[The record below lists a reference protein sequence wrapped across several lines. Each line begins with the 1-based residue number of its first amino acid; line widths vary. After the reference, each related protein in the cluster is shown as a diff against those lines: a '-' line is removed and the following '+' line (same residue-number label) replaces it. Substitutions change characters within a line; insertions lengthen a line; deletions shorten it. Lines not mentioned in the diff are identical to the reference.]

1 MTENSSK
8 KNFLTYD
15 VLVNTLWVST
25 ILALILTLPS
35 VGIFLYVFLETG
47 SWLTGALLAFG
58 IHFVILAFSERISN
72 FLLKFSFFED
82 SKCIFSDSLFPND
95 YLTFETDD
103 EEIKIIANKK
113 KGKKQIQIHSYLLDH
128 QLFHQ
133 IIHSRT
139 NCISDYSLSRVF

>member
-47 SWLTGALLAFG
+47 SWLTGTLLAFG

-72 FLLKFSFFED
+72 FLLKFSFFEE

-103 EEIKIIANKK
+103 EEIKILANHK
-113 KGKKQIQIHSYLLDH
+113 KGKKQVQVHSYLLDH

>member
-72 FLLKFSFFED
+72 FLLKFSFFEE

-103 EEIKIIANKK
+103 EEIKILANQK
-113 KGKKQIQIHSYLLDH
+113 KGKKQVQIHSYLLDH

-139 NCISDYSLSRVF
+139 NCISDYSLSRGF

>member
-72 FLLKFSFFED
+72 FLLKFSFFEE

-103 EEIKIIANKK
+103 EEIKILANQK
-113 KGKKQIQIHSYLLDH
+113 KGKKQVQIHSYQLDH

>member
-1 MTENSSK
+1 MTENRHR
-8 KNFLTYD
+8 KNWLTYD

-72 FLLKFSFFED
+72 FLLKFSFFEE

-103 EEIKIIANKK
+103 EEIKILANQN
-113 KGKKQIQIHSYLLDH
+113 KGKKQVQIHSYLLDH

>member
-47 SWLTGALLAFG
+47 SWLTGTLLAFG

-72 FLLKFSFFED
+72 FLLKFSFFEE

-103 EEIKIIANKK
+103 EEIKILANQK
-113 KGKKQIQIHSYLLDH
+113 KGKKQVQVHSYLLDH

>member
-58 IHFVILAFSERISN
+58 IHFVILAFSERISK

-82 SKCIFSDSLFPND
+82 SKCIFSDSFFPND

-103 EEIKIIANKK
+103 EKIKIIANKK

>member
-15 VLVNTLWVST
+15 VLVNTLWAST

-35 VGIFLYVFLETG
+35 VGIFLYVFLETS
-47 SWLTGALLAFG
+47 SWLTGTLLAFG

-72 FLLKFSFFED
+72 FLLKFSFFEE

-103 EEIKIIANKK
+103 EEIKILANQK
-113 KGKKQIQIHSYLLDH
+113 KGKKQVQVHSYLLDH

>member
-72 FLLKFSFFED
+72 FLLKFSFFEE

-103 EEIKIIANKK
+103 EEIKILANQK
-113 KGKKQIQIHSYLLDH
+113 KGKKQVQIHSYLLDH

-133 IIHSRT
+133 VIHSRT
-139 NCISDYSLSRVF
+139 NCMSDYSLSRVF

>member
-25 ILALILTLPS
+25 VLALILTLPS

-72 FLLKFSFFED
+72 FLLKFSFFEE

-103 EEIKIIANKK
+103 EEIKILANQK
-113 KGKKQIQIHSYLLDH
+113 KGKKQVQIHSYLLDH

>member
-1 MTENSSK
+1 MTENRHR
-8 KNFLTYD
+8 KNWLTYD

-25 ILALILTLPS
+25 TLALILTLPS
-35 VGIFLYVFLETG
+35 IGIFLYVFLETG
-47 SWLTGALLAFG
+47 DWLSGALLAFG
-58 IHFVILAFSERISN
+58 IHFVVLAFSEKISR

>member
-8 KNFLTYD
+8 KNLLTYD

-72 FLLKFSFFED
+72 FLLKFSFFEE

-103 EEIKIIANKK
+103 EEIKILANQK
-113 KGKKQIQIHSYLLDH
+113 KGKKQVQIHSYLLDH

>member
-47 SWLTGALLAFG
+47 SWLTGAILAFG

-72 FLLKFSFFED
+72 FLLKFSFFEE

-103 EEIKIIANKK
+103 EEIKILANQK
-113 KGKKQIQIHSYLLDH
+113 KGKKQVQIHSYLLDH

>member
-1 MTENSSK
+1 MTENRHR
-8 KNFLTYD
+8 KNWLTYD

-25 ILALILTLPS
+25 TLALILTLPS
-35 VGIFLYVFLETG
+35 IGIFLYVFLETG
-47 SWLTGALLAFG
+47 DWLSGALLAFG
-58 IHFVILAFSERISN
+58 IHFVVLAFSEKISR

-103 EEIKIIANKK
+103 EQIKIVANKK

>member
-72 FLLKFSFFED
+72 FLLKFSFFEE

-103 EEIKIIANKK
+103 EEIKIVANKK
-113 KGKKQIQIHSYLLDH
+113 KGKKQIQIHSYMLDH

>member
-1 MTENSSK
+1 MTENLAK

-35 VGIFLYVFLETG
+35 IAIFLYVFLETG
-47 SWLTGALLAFG
+47 SLLTGALLAFG

-72 FLLKFSFFED
+72 FLLKFSFFEED
-82 SKCIFSDSLFPND
+82 KGIFSDLLFPND
-95 YLTFETDD
+95 YLTFETD
-103 EEIKIIANKK
+103 EEEVKIITNNK
-113 KGKKQIQIHSYLLDH
+113 KGKRHIQIHSYLLEH

-133 IIHSRT
+133 VIHSS
-139 NCISDYSLSRVF
+139 ILS

>member
-58 IHFVILAFSERISN
+58 IHFVILAISERISK
-72 FLLKFSFFED
+72 FLLKLSFFED
-82 SKCIFSDSLFPND
+82 SKCIISDSLFPND

-103 EEIKIIANKK
+103 EEIKIVANKK
-113 KGKKQIQIHSYLLDH
+113 KGKKQIQIHSYMLDH

>member
-8 KNFLTYD
+8 KNFLPYD

-72 FLLKFSFFED
+72 FLLKFSFFEE

-95 YLTFETDD
+95 YLTFETDN
-103 EEIKIIANKK
+103 EEIKILANQK
-113 KGKKQIQIHSYLLDH
+113 KGKKQVQIHSYLLDH

>member
-72 FLLKFSFFED
+72 FLLKFSFFEE

-103 EEIKIIANKK
+103 EEIKILANQK
-113 KGKKQIQIHSYLLDH
+113 KGKKQVQIYSYLLDH

>member
-1 MTENSSK
+1 MYITNATNTPISRVFPTTIYAPKNRARQMDNEVRMSTLGISPAEYLPAIMFDHLWSRFFPSK
-8 KNFLTYD
+8 
-15 VLVNTLWVST
+15 
-25 ILALILTLPS
+25 
-35 VGIFLYVFLETG
+35 
-47 SWLTGALLAFG
+47 
-58 IHFVILAFSERISN
+58 ISR

>member
-58 IHFVILAFSERISN
+58 IHFVILAFSERISK

-103 EEIKIIANKK
+103 EEIKIVANKK

>member
-58 IHFVILAFSERISN
+58 IHFVILAFLERISN
-72 FLLKFSFFED
+72 FLLKFSFFEE

-103 EEIKIIANKK
+103 EEIKILANQK
-113 KGKKQIQIHSYLLDH
+113 KGKKQVQIHSYLLDH

>member
-1 MTENSSK
+1 MTENRHR
-8 KNFLTYD
+8 KNWLTYD

-58 IHFVILAFSERISN
+58 IHFVILAFSERISK

-128 QLFHQ
+128 Q
-133 IIHSRT
+133 
-139 NCISDYSLSRVF
+139 

>member
-58 IHFVILAFSERISN
+58 IQFVILAFSERISN
-72 FLLKFSFFED
+72 FLLKFSFFEE

-103 EEIKIIANKK
+103 EEIKILANQK
-113 KGKKQIQIHSYLLDH
+113 KGKKQVQIHSYLLDH

>member
-1 MTENSSK
+1 MTENRHRK
-8 KNFLTYD
+8 YWLTYD
-15 VLVNTLWVST
+15 VLVNTLWDST
-25 ILALILTLPS
+25 TLALILTLPS
-35 VGIFLYVFLETG
+35 IGIFLYVFLETG

-58 IHFVILAFSERISN
+58 IHFVILAFSERISK

>member
-72 FLLKFSFFED
+72 FLLKFSFFEE

-103 EEIKIIANKK
+103 EEIKILANQK
-113 KGKKQIQIHSYLLDH
+113 KGKKQVQVHSYLLDH

>member
-1 MTENSSK
+1 MTENRHR
-8 KNFLTYD
+8 KNWLTYD

-25 ILALILTLPS
+25 TLALILTLPS
-35 VGIFLYVFLETG
+35 IGIFLYVFLETG

-58 IHFVILAFSERISN
+58 IHFVILAFSERISK

-103 EEIKIIANKK
+103 EQIKIVANKK

>member
-1 MTENSSK
+1 MTENRHR
-8 KNFLTYD
+8 KNWLTYD

-25 ILALILTLPS
+25 TLALILTLPS
-35 VGIFLYVFLETG
+35 IGIFLYVFLETG
-47 SWLTGALLAFG
+47 DWLSGALLAFG
-58 IHFVILAFSERISN
+58 IHFVILAFSERISK

>member
-35 VGIFLYVFLETG
+35 IGIFLYVFLETG

-72 FLLKFSFFED
+72 FLLKFSFFEE

-103 EEIKIIANKK
+103 EEIKILANQK
-113 KGKKQIQIHSYLLDH
+113 KGKKQVQIHSYLLDH

>member
-1 MTENSSK
+1 MTENRHR
-8 KNFLTYD
+8 KNWLTYD

-72 FLLKFSFFED
+72 FLLKFSFFEE

-95 YLTFETDD
+95 YLTFETDN
-103 EEIKIIANKK
+103 EEIKILANQK
-113 KGKKQIQIHSYLLDH
+113 KGKKQVQIHSYLLDH

>member
-72 FLLKFSFFED
+72 FLLKFSFFEE

-95 YLTFETDD
+95 YLTFESDD
-103 EEIKIIANKK
+103 EEIKILANQK
-113 KGKKQIQIHSYLLDH
+113 KGKKQVQIHSYLLDH

-133 IIHSRT
+133 VIHSRT
-139 NCISDYSLSRVF
+139 NCMSDYSLSRVF

>member
-8 KNFLTYD
+8 KNILTYD

-72 FLLKFSFFED
+72 FLLKFSFFEE

-103 EEIKIIANKK
+103 EEIKILANQK
-113 KGKKQIQIHSYLLDH
+113 KGKKQVQIHSYLLDH

>member
-35 VGIFLYVFLETG
+35 VGIFLYVFLETS
-47 SWLTGALLAFG
+47 SWLTGTLLAFG

-72 FLLKFSFFED
+72 FLLKFSFFEE

-103 EEIKIIANKK
+103 EEIKILANQK
-113 KGKKQIQIHSYLLDH
+113 KGKKQVQVHSYLLDH